1 MTDRRKKKHKM
12 RHFLRAKHV
21 TAISMNLDKILIYIE
36 QETQIIRNTSTSKHY
51 VRTKESKPLLKKTFW
66 LKSK

>member
-1 MTDRRKKKHKM
+1 M
-12 RHFLRAKHV
+12 

-66 LKSK
+66 LKSKGK